1 MHCQHPPVWHAN
13 CLSVYES
20 KSILKIAMPIITGDN
35 MKKYVGIWL
44 DHREAVVVYFVKN
57 QPLSNQNQEAIERIE
72 SDIERRVRLSGG
84 SRSRKT
90 PYGPQEIS
98 VDGKQEDR
106 IKRQLRQYYQE
117 IIKRIKD
124 ADRILIFGPGEAKIE
139 LKKEIEK
146 SKQLA
151 IKKIQIDSA
160 DKMTMRQVA
169 AKAGSYFKAYL

>member
-1 MHCQHPPVWHAN
+1 
-13 CLSVYES
+13 
-20 KSILKIAMPIITGDN
+20 

-44 DHREAVVVYFVKN
+44 DHREAIIVFLLKN
-57 QPLSNQNQEAIERIE
+57 QIMTDENQEMIERVE

-98 VDGKQEDR
+98 VDSKQEDR
-106 IKRQLRQYYQE
+106 IKGQLRKYYQK
-117 IIKRIKD
+117 IIKRISD

-146 SKQLA
+146 SRPLAGKIKQ
-151 IKKIQIDSA
+151 IESA
-160 DKMTMRQVA
+160 DKMTMRQIA
-169 AKAGSYFKAYL
+169 AKTRTFFNPYL

>member
-1 MHCQHPPVWHAN
+1 
-13 CLSVYES
+13 
-20 KSILKIAMPIITGDN
+20 
-35 MKKYVGIWL
+35 MKKYLGLWL
-44 DHREAVVVYFVKN
+44 DHREAFLVYLLNN
-57 QPLSNQNQEAIERIE
+57 QPLTGGDQETIERIE

-106 IKRQLRQYYQE
+106 VKGQLRNYYQE
-117 IIKRIKD
+117 IIKRISD

-146 SKQLA
+146 VRELA
-151 IKKIQIDSA
+151 GKIQKIETA
-160 DKMTMRQVA
+160 DKMTIRQIA
-169 AKAGSYFKAYL
+169 AKTRGFFKPHI